1 MNVLRSLRRI
11 FKPTAT
17 GIGIIGYGTGLYLIY
32 DSYQILSEYKQDL
45 KIFDPMSDRLI
56 CKGTYQYSRNPMYL
70 GGLLT
75 ISCGWI
81 LTLCMFP
88 VKSIVDTVIHVCIGS
103 VLFGSFFYLNY
114 YIIPYEECK
123 CLEKYG
129 DQYKEYQ

>member
-17 GIGIIGYGTGLYLIY
+17 GIGIIGYGT
-32 DSYQILSEYKQDL
+32 
-45 KIFDPMSDRLI
+45 DRLI